1 MLFNSELIQ
10 IKQLSWLLLLWISN
24 NYSIIMTVLVDNY
37 DFMCYVIYS
46 ERDKN
51 QTEVEEILHDKSEL
65 T

>member
-1 MLFNSELIQ
+1 
-10 IKQLSWLLLLWISN
+10 
-24 NYSIIMTVLVDNY
+24 MTVLVDNY